1 MNVCLLCFAVMANM
15 STKHLGEI
23 EFSCLCFHNYFYH
36 SMYPVNQITAIHHKR
51 SAEPST
57 QKFANSKPA
66 LFVFTERSEMEWKEE
81 HDVLLCREMLV
92 SQPFKFKERTV
103 ERGKIWDEIADR
115 LNNCQTLKFRV
126 NKRSV
131 RERFKLIKEKFKRK
145 VQDEEKASGIDVE
158 PASEHEQALEDIC
171 ALEESLPAEVMDSK
185 QAKAEANKL
194 KAEEIRQ
201 KAMESFGQ
209 TKAREGQDEPAK
221 KKRRGGNDSIQFLRE
236 KSEKELE
243 VRKQELK
250 LKEKEQEHL
259 FEQQREM
266 MRLMQSQQQSMMDL
280 VSKLVNK

>member
-1 MNVCLLCFAVMANM
+1 
-15 STKHLGEI
+15 
-23 EFSCLCFHNYFYH
+23 
-36 SMYPVNQITAIHHKR
+36 
-51 SAEPST
+51 
-57 QKFANSKPA
+57 
-66 LFVFTERSEMEWKEE
+66 MEWKEE
-81 HDVLLCREMLV
+81 HDVLLCREILV

-103 ERGKIWDEIADR
+103 ERGKIWDEIANR

-145 VQDEEKASGIDVE
+145 IQDEEKASGIDVE
-158 PASEHEQALEDIC
+158 PTSGPSELEQALEDIC
-171 ALEESLPAEVMDSK
+171 ALEESLPAEVLDSK
-185 QAKAEANKL
+185 QAKAEENKL

-209 TKAREGQDEPAK
+209 TKAREGQEEPAK
-221 KKRRGGNDSIQFLRE
+221 KKRRGGNDSIQFLRG

-250 LKEKEQEHL
+250 LKEKEQERL

-280 VSKLVNK
+280 VYKLVNK

>member
-1 MNVCLLCFAVMANM
+1 
-15 STKHLGEI
+15 
-23 EFSCLCFHNYFYH
+23 
-36 SMYPVNQITAIHHKR
+36 
-51 SAEPST
+51 
-57 QKFANSKPA
+57 
-66 LFVFTERSEMEWKEE
+66 MEWKEE
-81 HDVLLCREMLV
+81 HDLLLCREILV

-103 ERGKIWDEIADR
+103 ERGKIWDEIANR

-145 VQDEEKASGIDVE
+145 IQEEEKASGIDVE
-158 PASEHEQALEDIC
+158 PVSELEQALEDIC

-185 QAKAEANKL
+185 QAKTEANKL

-201 KAMESFGQ
+201 KPMESFGQ
-209 TKAREGQDEPAK
+209 TKAREGHEEPAK

-250 LKEKEQEHL
+250 LKEKEQERL

-266 MRLMQSQQQSMMDL
+266 MQLMQSQQQSMMDL

>member
-1 MNVCLLCFAVMANM
+1 M
-15 STKHLGEI
+15 
-23 EFSCLCFHNYFYH
+23 
-36 SMYPVNQITAIHHKR
+36 
-51 SAEPST
+51 
-57 QKFANSKPA
+57 
-66 LFVFTERSEMEWKEE
+66 FTERSEMEWKEE
-81 HDVLLCREMLV
+81 HDIFLCREILV

-103 ERGKIWDEIADR
+103 ERGKIWDEIANR

-145 VQDEEKASGIDVE
+145 IQDEEKVSGIDVE
-158 PASEHEQALEDIC
+158 PASELEQALEDLIC

-209 TKAREGQDEPAK
+209 TKAREGQEEPAK

-250 LKEKEQEHL
+250 LKEKEQERL

-266 MRLMQSQQQSMMDL
+266 MRLMQSQQHSMMDL